1 MLAARGGRD
10 DTGIMSRLLAA
21 ARRYPLVAA
30 TILLGLIG
38 IGLALAGL
46 ADSLPWLFGGLMLVG
61 LHLYGLSVLFRI
73 MRRRARRA
81 AELEETIET

>member
-1 MLAARGGRD
+1 
-10 DTGIMSRLLAA
+10 
-21 ARRYPLVAA
+21 
-30 TILLGLIG
+30 
-38 IGLALAGL
+38 
-46 ADSLPWLFGGLMLVG
+46 MLVG